1 MGKFLGAVQLP
12 RDAQNQNLSYGS
24 KFNINFCSSRWRS
37 AETERGSGN
46 LKEEE
51 EKTGLGKMAAVA
63 WLLYCESAIFQ
74 QLPCL

>member
-1 MGKFLGAVQLP
+1 MLRIRTCPTALNLISVSVAVIGEVLKQ
-12 RDAQNQNLSYGS
+12 RG
-24 KFNINFCSSRWRS
+24 
-37 AETERGSGN
+37 GSGN

-51 EKTGLGKMAAVA
+51 EKNGLGKMAAVA